1 MLPLSVTAL
10 PPGPAIGFRL
20 IAGLTVKIAEAEY
33 VAPSDAVTVW
43 SPAATAG
50 TVNAQ
55 KLTLPLAS
63 AVQDVATLLPSKVTA
78 MVLNGAK
85 PLPLTAAVL
94 PPGPALGIRLMAE
107 LTVKVALPEY
117 VPSDTVT
124 V

>member
-10 PPGPAIGFRL
+10 PPAPAIGFRL

-63 AVQDVATLLPSKVTA
+63 AVQDVATLLPSKVTV
-78 MVLNGAK
+78 MGAFALK
-85 PLPLTAAVL
+85 PLPLIATLLPTA
-94 PPGPALGIRLMAE
+94 PALGVRLIAG
-107 LTVKVALPEY
+107 LTV
-117 VPSDTVT
+117 
-124 V
+124 